1 MTVIPCG
8 HRILVK
14 PERVEDTDPAYKA
27 AKELG
32 FKFVES
38 NLKQEQAAIDKG
50 TVIAIGPTAFKDF
63 GGIAWCKV
71 GDRIA
76 FAKYGGKFVD
86 PENLILND
94 EDVVCVLKEQND

>member
-1 MTVIPCG
+1 MTIVPCG

-32 FKFVES
+32 FKFVDS
-38 NLKQEQAAIDKG
+38 NLKQEQAAIDRG
-50 TVIAIGPTAFKDF
+50 FVIAIGPTAFKDY
-63 GGIAWCKV
+63 GGDAWCAV

-76 FAKYGGKFVD
+76 FAKYGGKFVTPD
-86 PENLILND
+86 ALILND
-94 EDVVCVLKEQND
+94 EDVVCVLKD